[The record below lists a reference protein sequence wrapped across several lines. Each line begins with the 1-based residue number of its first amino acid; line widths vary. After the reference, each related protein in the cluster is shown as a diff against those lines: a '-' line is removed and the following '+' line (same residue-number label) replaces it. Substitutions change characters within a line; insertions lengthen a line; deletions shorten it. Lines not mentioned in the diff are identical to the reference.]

1 MDRES
6 NSILKMKLEG
16 LLSWG
21 PTKIKGKL
29 AQRTRLGEFLG
40 KGKGGEVLPSTKKQ
54 KDQTKA
60 STRRI
65 SVAIEVLLH
74 PRRQKSLLLLL
85 KGINLE
91 ESIANISSVHL
102 LHLVHHRH
110 LLPRSLQRQEIETDR
125 WVVDSKLYLRKIS
138 SVTISRLTWPNMPM
152 HILKLIWKR

>member
-1 MDRES
+1 MDRQS
-6 NSILKMKLEG
+6 NSILKMKLEA

-29 AQRTRLGEFLG
+29 AHRTHLGESLG
-40 KGKGGEVLPSTKKQ
+40 KGKGGEVLPSTRKQ
-54 KDQTKA
+54 KDQTKT

-91 ESIANISSVHL
+91 ESIANISSVHH

-125 WVVDSKLYLRKIS
+125 WVADSKLYLRKIS

-152 HILKLIWKR
+152 HILKLM